1 MAKLTVTTFV
11 TLDGVMQAPGGRQE
25 DTSGGFTHGGW
36 VAPHVD
42 EAFGEFVGEVFGR
55 ADAFLLGRGTYQI
68 FAGWWPKVTDP
79 GDPIAAA
86 LNKLPKHVASRTLQR
101 VDWAGS
107 TLLRDVAGEV
117 PGLKARYARELQV
130 HGSPGLVQ
138 TLLQEDLIDELNL
151 LVFPVTLGGGGKRLF
166 GAGTVPT
173 AFELLG
179 SRTTGKGVVI
189 STYRRAGLPTFA
201 DVGA

>member
-1 MAKLTVTTFV
+1 
-11 TLDGVMQAPGGRQE
+11 
-25 DTSGGFTHGGW
+25 
-36 VAPHVD
+36 VAEGDRP
-42 EAFGEFVGEVFGR
+42 
-55 ADAFLLGRGTYQI
+55 RGS
-68 FAGWWPKVTDP
+68 
-79 GDPIAAA
+79 IAAA
-86 LNKLPKHVASRTLQR
+86 LNKLPKHVAARTLQR

-130 HGSPGLVQ
+130 PAARGRPDPAAG
-138 TLLQEDLIDELNL
+138 DLIDELNL